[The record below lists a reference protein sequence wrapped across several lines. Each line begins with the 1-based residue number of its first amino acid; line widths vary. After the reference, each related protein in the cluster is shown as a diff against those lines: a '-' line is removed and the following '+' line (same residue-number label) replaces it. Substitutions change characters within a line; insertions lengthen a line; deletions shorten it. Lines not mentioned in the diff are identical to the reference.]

1 MVTKTKTYISELRSK
16 MAEMVDNGIS
26 LLDAVNKAD
35 MPAWKNTR
43 LYDVNHRANANF
55 VYREMEREYFQ

>member
-1 MVTKTKTYISELRSK
+1 
-16 MAEMVDNGIS
+16 MAEMVENGVS